1 MNPVEELFRE
11 HRARVLASLIGFLG
25 DVDRAEEAVQE
36 AFVAALEHW
45 PRDGVPGHPPAWL
58 VTVARRRAVDRIR
71 RERTL
76 QRKLPALL
84 PERES
89 VDEIAEP
96 GEEPIP
102 DERLELIFTCCHP
115 ALSLDAQ
122 VALTLRTLGGL
133 DTPALARAFL
143 VSPETMKRRLTRA
156 KARVKGCG
164 IPFRV
169 PPAYLLPERLDAVL
183 AVIYLIFNQG
193 YGGPDALS
201 AEALRLGRLLASL
214 MPDEPEPLGLL
225 ALMELVD
232 ARRAARLDAAGELVL
247 LADQDRSRWDGAGI
261 ARGRALLD
269 RALALAPAPPGNGT
283 PARRGRY
290 ALQAEIAAAHL
301 QEPIDWN
308 AVAARYAAL
317 AGLTGSP
324 VVEISRAV
332 ALSQS
337 GDSEAALA
345 LLDSPPVAALDEY
358 RYLHSTRG
366 EILARLGRSEE
377 AAAAFARALEL
388 AVDEPERRHL
398 ARRHD
403 QLARS

>member
-1 MNPVEELFRE
+1 LSPFEELFRE

-25 DVDRAEEAVQE
+25 EVDRAEEAVQE

-45 PRDGVPGHPPAWL
+45 PRDGVPEHPPAWL
-58 VTVARRRAVDRIR
+58 VTVARRRALDRIR

-84 PERES
+84 PDREP
-89 VDEIAEP
+89 VDEISEP

-115 ALSLDAQ
+115 ALSLEAQ

-133 DTPALARAFL
+133 DTPELARAFV

-169 PPAYLLPERLDAVL
+169 PPAHLLPERLDAVL
-183 AVIYLIFNQG
+183 AVIYLVFNQG
-193 YGGPDALS
+193 YGGPDAL
-201 AEALRLGRLLASL
+201 ADEALRLGRLLASL

-225 ALMELVD
+225 ALMELID

-247 LADQDRSRWDGAGI
+247 LADQDRARWDSSGI
-261 ARGRALLD
+261 ARGRALLG
-269 RALALAPAPPGNGT
+269 RAQALR

-290 ALQAEIAAAHL
+290 TLQAEIAAAHL
-301 QEPIDWN
+301 DQPIDWA
-308 AVAARYAAL
+308 AVAARYAVL
-317 AGLTGSP
+317 ARLTGSP

-332 ALSQS
+332 ALSQG
-337 GDSEAALA
+337 GDSDAALA
-345 LLDSPPVAALDEY
+345 LLDSAAVAALDGY

-366 EILARLGRSEE
+366 EILARLGRSSE

-398 ARRHD
+398 ARRHAE
-403 QLARS
+403 LARAATA